1 MKIARM
7 LFPVNNLGPGNRV
20 VIWMAGCKRQ
30 CVGCANPELQDAT
43 GIKDISIGILRNAIL
58 QFVKSAGCNVEGFTI
73 TGGEPF
79 EQPEALMEIIEMCHE
94 YCNDILVFS
103 GNVRAELA
111 KYEDDIVSNI
121 SVLIDGPY
129 IEAQNNG
136 HPLKGSDNQV
146 VHFIDESVREKYQK
160 YFSQMNGKNYIECFS
175 TQDGVVVT
183 GIHKPDFKKEYKKH
197 VKEARHK
204 EKEHE

>member
-20 VIWMAGCKRQ
+20 AIWMAGCKRQ

-43 GIKDISIGILRNAIL
+43 GIKDISIDILRSAIL

-94 YCNDILVFS
+94 FCNDILVFS

-111 KYEDDIVSNI
+111 KYEDDIISNI
-121 SVLIDGPY
+121 SVLIDGKY

-146 VHFIDESVREKYQK
+146 IHYIDESVREKYQK
-160 YFSQMNGKNYIECFS
+160 YFDRMDGKNYIECFP

-183 GIHKPDFKKEYKKH
+183 GIHKPDFKKEYNRYMH
-197 VKEARHK
+197 EVLLK
-204 EKEHE
+204 EK